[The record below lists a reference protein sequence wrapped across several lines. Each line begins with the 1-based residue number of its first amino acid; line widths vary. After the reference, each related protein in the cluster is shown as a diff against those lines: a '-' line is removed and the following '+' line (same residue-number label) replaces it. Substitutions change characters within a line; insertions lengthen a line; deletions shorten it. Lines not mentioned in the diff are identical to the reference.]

1 MTGPPTAMAVLREV
15 HYRLDAPAGGQ
26 RPGAHRSRGGATG
39 FEFRGHAPL
48 VDSPDARRLDL
59 LASLRDPFS
68 QWQVRLHAERKA
80 ATVAVVADLS
90 ASMGAAGAQS
100 RVSVLADLCDSLAWS
115 ACRHG
120 DRFTFVGADEAVR
133 TELTVPP
140 TRSRAAGVA
149 LAARLRAL
157 RPDGRDARGLA
168 QAHRHLPLA
177 RALVFLVSD
186 FHLPLPQIDTVLAS
200 LAGHQV
206 VPVVLWQPGEFDLGA
221 QSGFAQLR
229 EPETGARQW
238 LWWRP
243 ALRARWA
250 AQRDARRAAL
260 VAHFRARRLRP
271 LHIDGPYDADAVTRH
286 FAA

>member
-1 MTGPPTAMAVLREV
+1 MPALREV
-15 HYRLDAPAGGQ
+15 HYRLDTAAGGQ

-59 LASLRDPFS
+59 LASLRDPFG

-80 ATVAVVADLS
+80 VTLAVVADLS
-90 ASMGAAGAQS
+90 ASMAFEGAQ
-100 RVSVLADLCDSLAWS
+100 RKIDVLADLCESLAWS
-115 ACRHG
+115 AFRHG
-120 DRFTFVGADEAVR
+120 DRFAFVGADEAVR
-133 TELTVPP
+133 AELSVQP

-149 LAARLRAL
+149 LARRLRQLTPA
-157 RPDGRDARGLA
+157 GRDARGLA
-168 QAHRHLPLA
+168 LAHRHLPA
-177 RALVFLVSD
+177 SRALVFLVSD
-186 FHLPLPQIDTVLAS
+186 FHLPWPQIDAVLAS
-200 LAGHQV
+200 LAAHQV

-221 QSGFAQLR
+221 GAGFAQLR

-243 ALRARWA
+243 ALRQRWA
-250 AQRDARRAAL
+250 AQREARRAAL
-260 VAHFRARRLRP
+260 LAHLRARRLQP
-271 LHIDGPYDADAVTRH
+271 LLIDGPYDADAVTRH